1 MQTYYDIAVLEIEE
15 VTFSP
20 LVRPICLPEQD
31 FLPGVNFINVLRTR
45 FWYKSLCKRFNPQAF
60 CSVNIFEYSMIVI
73 GKTFFFNLVRADFRP
88 KQNFV

>member
-45 FWYKSLCKRFNPQAF
+45 FWYKRAFLCYVLVKKSLSYTKRARKMLMKFITDAHDTYWMG
-60 CSVNIFEYSMIVI
+60 I
-73 GKTFFFNLVRADFRP
+73 D
-88 KQNFV
+88 